1 MTDNRKK
8 HICRPSLRH
17 TASAV
22 LAGMALML
30 CACSDYETFTTSPY
44 DRLTFSADTISLD
57 TVFSQVPS
65 STRAFWV
72 YNKNKD
78 AVRCTNIKLGKGNQT
93 GFRVNVNG
101 ISLGESQG
109 YQIFDEDIFGGDSI
123 RVYVELTS
131 PENGGREPLLV
142 KDDLVFTLE
151 SGERQSIEL
160 KAWSWD
166 ANLLTNPV
174 IENDMVLDTSSPTV
188 IYGSLMVKEGACLT
202 LPPGATLYMH
212 DKAVIDVFG
221 RLICNGEK
229 DNEVTIRGDRLDRMF
244 DYLPYDGVSGQW
256 GGILL
261 HESSYGNVIRF
272 TDIHAATDAIVC
284 DSADTA
290 RQKLTLS
297 HSTVHNNKGYG
308 IKADNC
314 RLTIENSLISN
325 TLSDCVALYGGIA
338 TINNT
343 TIAQF
348 YPFDANR
355 GFGLSLTDRMNGTP
369 RGIPSLHVTNSILTG
384 YGENCLGIS
393 IPDSVETDCRFDHCL
408 LRTQKTYVDTTKVT
422 ACIYEEAGDTTSA
435 GWKNFAKVDTALLQ
449 YDFSLSETSAAIDAA
464 DKATSLPDDRKG
476 EPRDDKPDMGCFE
489 LKRESEKQ

>member
-1 MTDNRKK
+1 MTGNQKK
-8 HICRPSLRH
+8 HLCRALLRH
-17 TASAV
+17 MAYTTLSCLV
-22 LAGMALML
+22 LTL
-30 CACSDYETFTTSPY
+30 CACSDYETFTTSPN

-57 TVFSQVPS
+57 TIFSQVPS
-65 STRAFWV
+65 STRTFWV

-78 AVRCTNIKLGKGNQT
+78 AIRCTNIKLEKGNQT

-101 ISLGESQG
+101 IFLGESQG

-131 PENGGREPLLV
+131 PKNGGKEPLMV
-142 KDDLVFTLE
+142 KDNLVFTLE
-151 SGERQSIEL
+151 SGERQQIEL

-174 IENDMVLDTSSPTV
+174 IENDVVLDISSPTV
-188 IYGSLMVKEGACLT
+188 IYGSLTVKEGACLT
-202 LPPGATLYMH
+202 LPPGTTLYMH

-221 RLICNGEK
+221 RLLCSGEK

-256 GGILL
+256 GGIVL
-261 HESSYGNVIRF
+261 HESSYDNIIRY

-297 HSTVHNNKGYG
+297 HSTVHNNKGFG
-308 IKADNC
+308 IKSDNC
-314 RLTIENSLISN
+314 KITIENSVISN
-325 TLSDCVALYGGIA
+325 SLSDCIALYGGNA

-355 GFGLSLTDRMNGTP
+355 GFALFLSDKMNDSQ
-369 RGIPSLHVTNSILTG
+369 RGIPSVYVNNSILTG
-384 YGENCLGIS
+384 YGENCLGIF
-393 IPDSVETDCRFDHCL
+393 IPDSIETDCHFDHCL
-408 LRTQKTYVDTTKVT
+408 LRTPKTEIDTTKTT
-422 ACIYEEAGDTTSA
+422 ACIFEEIDDTTSA
-435 GWKNFAKVDTALLQ
+435 GWKNFAKVDIELLQ
-449 YDFSLSETSAAIDAA
+449 YDFSLSQKSAAVDAA

-476 EPRDDKPDMGCFE
+476 NPRDDMPDMGCYE
-489 LKRESEKQ
+489 LKKESEEK